1 MIELQT
7 VTDRFSMGL
16 SLACAAHCLLTP
28 VLLTIVPS
36 VAALGLENEAF
47 HLWMVIVVIPMSI
60 FALTLGCK
68 KHKRYQ
74 VLISGV
80 FGICL
85 LISALIINDFV
96 GESGEKILT
105 TAGAAFVAIGHW
117 FNFRLCR
124 KSAN

>member
-1 MIELQT
+1 MIALQP
-7 VTDRFSMGL
+7 VADRFSMGL

-28 VLLTIVPS
+28 VLLAIVPS

-47 HLWMVIVVIPMSI
+47 HLWIVIVVIPMSI

-74 VLISGV
+74 VLI
-80 FGICL
+80 FGIFGISL
-85 LISALIINDFV
+85 LIAALMIHDVI
-96 GESGEKILT
+96 GGSGEKILT
-105 TAGAAFVAIGHW
+105 SVGAAFVATGHW

-124 KSAN
+124 ERAS